1 LTVASGSGTFSE
13 KRCLQWFSRLD
24 VLANQRSAAAAGFS
38 VLAGS
43 ARMFGIGTTE
53 LLIILGIVVV
63 IFGARRLPE
72 LGSGLGQAIKNFKK
86 GVSTKEEIDVT
97 PKKDDATESENPS

>member
-1 LTVASGSGTFSE
+1 
-13 KRCLQWFSRLD
+13 
-24 VLANQRSAAAAGFS
+24 
-38 VLAGS
+38 
-43 ARMFGIGTTE
+43 MFGIGTTE

-97 PKKDDATESENPS
+97 PKKDDTTDNENPS